1 MEGDKKGDSDTSVRD
16 ACPYINTSVHTQME
30 NTHTWK
36 MLQTY
41 LCKRLEIQV
50 KIMGENRVA
59 ALFRVAGTCLPL
71 FGYFVCKTTL
81 FYRIKRKVVKTI
93 DK

>member
-16 ACPYINTSVHTQME
+16 ACPYTNTSVHTQTE

-41 LCKRLEIQV
+41 LCKRSEIQV

-59 ALFRVAGTCLPL
+59 GTFLPL

-81 FYRIKRKVVKTI
+81 FYRIKRSVVKTI